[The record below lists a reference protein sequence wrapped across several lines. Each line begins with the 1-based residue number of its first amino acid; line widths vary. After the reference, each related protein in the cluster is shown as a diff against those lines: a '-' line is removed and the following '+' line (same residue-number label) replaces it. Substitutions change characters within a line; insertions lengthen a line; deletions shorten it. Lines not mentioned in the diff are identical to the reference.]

1 MSFSFLLRRNGATVP
16 DYQIRGGRLVLSR
29 GADAARDRIFTAL
42 STDVGEWY
50 LDVTKGI
57 PYTGEDGILGGKRSE
72 AEVGAL
78 YRRRI
83 LLCPEVGRVNSL
95 DITQDAARHVDV
107 QGDVKLDMAD
117 GSSETIQVSNQ

>member
-16 DYQIRGGRLVLSR
+16 DYQIRSGRIVLST

-42 STDVGEWY
+42 STDVGEWF

-57 PYTGEDGILGGKRSE
+57 PYTGENGILGGKRSQ

-83 LLCPEVGRVNSL
+83 LADPEAGRVNSL
-95 DITQDAARHVDV
+95 DIIQDPFRHVDV
-107 QGDVKLDMAD
+107 SGDVKLDMAD
-117 GSSETIQVSNQ
+117 GSSETIQVSN

>member
-1 MSFSFLLRRNGATVP
+1 MAFSFLLRRDGLSQP
-16 DYQIRGGRLVLSR
+16 DYQIRAGRIVLST

-42 STDVGEWY
+42 STDVGEWF

-57 PYTGEDGILGGKRSE
+57 PYTGQNGILGGKRSQ

-83 LLCPEVGRVNSL
+83 LADPEVGRVNSL
-95 DITQDAARHVDV
+95 DITQDPLRHVDV
-107 QGDVKLDMAD
+107 SADVKLDMAD
-117 GSSETIQVSNQ
+117 GSSETIQVSI

>member
-16 DYQIRGGRLVLSR
+16 DYQIRAGRIVLSS

-42 STDVGEWY
+42 STDVGEWF

-57 PYTGEDGILGGKRSE
+57 PYTGESGILGGKRSE

-95 DITQDAARHVDV
+95 EITQDAMRHVDI
-107 QGDVKLDMAD
+107 QGEVKLDMAD
-117 GSSETIQVSNQ
+117 GSSETIQVSN